1 VKGQKPDNWS
11 VTYNQAGPDE
21 KHQRETQRIVE
32 EGASSYEQ
40 MGGGEFAKAAARSHE
55 PGNKTEG
62 KFPPVNTADAAR
74 LNAELKA
81 KQDRNTA
88 DAKRFAAE
96 QFARNERIAAMQ
108 KERSAAIHR

>member
-40 MGGGEFAKAAARSHE
+40 MGGEEFAKAAARSHE
-55 PGNKTEG
+55 PGKKTEG

-81 KQDRNTA
+81 KQTANAAKEKAYRA
-88 DAKRFAAE
+88 DAV
-96 QFARNERIAAMQ
+96 ARNERIFAAM
-108 KERSAAIHR
+108 KERSNAIHR